1 LARDGVGALAARLR
15 EIDPD
20 SAARVDLRNP
30 RRLIRAL
37 EVALTTGES
46 FVAQRRRAA
55 PSFAV
60 LTLGLTL
67 PRPEL
72 YARIDARVD
81 AMLRAGLVEEV
92 RSLVAKGYDWD
103 LPAMS
108 ALGYKQ
114 IGQYLRGE
122 CGLPEAARRIK
133 SATRQFVR
141 RQANWFKPSDPAIRW
156 FDVARVG
163 VEDIEAYLRR
173 STP

>member
-1 LARDGVGALAARLR
+1 V
-15 EIDPD
+15 
-20 SAARVDLRNP
+20 
-30 RRLIRAL
+30 IRAL

-55 PSFAV
+55 PPFSI
-60 LTLGLTL
+60 LTIGLTL
-67 PRPEL
+67 PRPVL

-81 AMLRAGLVEEV
+81 AMLQAGLVEEV
-92 RSLVAKGYDWD
+92 RGLVAKGYGWD

-122 CGLPEAARRIK
+122 CDLPEAVRRIK

-141 RQANWFKPSDPAIRW
+141 RQANWFKPTDPAVRW
-156 FDVARVG
+156 FDIARTS
-163 VEDIEAYLRR
+163 VEEIEVCIRQFTDA
-173 STP
+173 SPA